1 MLFLNELGM
10 IQERKMRMIDFI
22 TTWNGGAFISGVL
35 YLFVWLTMIAYDLRF
50 HKFSKP
56 QLIVF
61 SVVISFLIFFVY
73 LLSVHVP
80 IIVGSFVFTRL
91 IIDSLQYDNA

>member
-10 IQERKMRMIDFI
+10 IQERKIRMIDFI
-22 TTWNGGAFISGVL
+22 TTWNGGAFIAGVL
-35 YLFVWLTMIAYDLRF
+35 YLFVWLIMIAYDLRF
-50 HKFSKP
+50 HTFSKT
-56 QLIVF
+56 QLAIFFVL
-61 SVVISFLIFFVY
+61 ISFLIFFVY

-80 IIVGSFVFTRL
+80 IIVGAFVFTRL

>member
-1 MLFLNELGM
+1 LNDLGM
-10 IQERKMRMIDFI
+10 ILERKMRMVDFI

-35 YLFVWLTMIAYDLRF
+35 YLFVWLVMIAYDLRF

-56 QLIVF
+56 QILVF
-61 SVVISFLIFFVY
+61 SVLISLLIFFVY
-73 LLSVHVP
+73 LLSVHTP